1 MATTKTTDSDFSS
14 DVLQADK
21 PVLVD
26 FWATWC
32 APCRML
38 APTIEALAEEYDG
51 KAKVVKVDTGVGQQ
65 VAQKYGVQA
74 LPTIM
79 VFKGGEIV
87 DRKVGAL
94 PKEQIT
100 QMLDPHLA

>member
-1 MATTKTTDSDFSS
+1 MALEVNDETFASEVEQS
-14 DVLQADK
+14 DV

-51 KAKVVKVDTGVGQQ
+51 KAKVVKVDTGVDQQ

>member
-1 MATTKTTDSDFSS
+1 MALEVNDETFASEVEQSD
-14 DVLQADK
+14 L

-38 APTIEALAEEYDG
+38 APTVDAIAQEYDG
-51 KAKVVKVDTGVGQQ
+51 KLKVVKVDTAVGQQ

-74 LPTIM
+74 LPTLV
-79 VFKGGEIV
+79 VFKDGEIV